1 MGGVSLFG
9 DDNLTSSL
17 GGGERASPQAGKR
30 VAAGK
35 DTSGD
40 LFSSLG
46 GDDIDGEAGGL
57 FDQSAGQK
65 PPTNQKP
72 ASKSSGLFSDE
83 EDQNLFADDP
93 LPVSTPPAQP
103 K

>member
-17 GGGERASPQAGKR
+17 GSGGTGSPQSGKR
-30 VAAGK
+30 TTAGK
-35 DTSGD
+35 DSSGD
-40 LFSSLG
+40 LFSSLT
-46 GDDIDGEAGGL
+46 GDDIDGEGGGL

-83 EDQNLFADDP
+83 EDQNLFADDAQ
-93 LPVSTPPAQP
+93 PVATPPAQP